1 MLEVVHVD
9 RQFDCPSIQ
18 PWCTS
23 QSKAFCWAK
32 AICIHLLKALLLQ
45 KLNSMATSGLLTLES
60 TLSFLHEKEPI
71 VSVSSI
77 ASDPEATHE
86 LDSSRRWR
94 PRLHLTAPHGWIN
107 DPCGP
112 GYDPVNEVY
121 HLGFQWNPNDTE
133 WGNISWGA
141 AASHDMLSWNIAER
155 PSMQPS
161 KESDPGGVFSG
172 CLVPTAI
179 DGKDGTLTAVY
190 TSVSRL
196 PIHHTLPY
204 SRSSEAVALATST
217 DSGRTWTRHSSNPIL
232 AEPPEHLDVTGWRD
246 PFVQCWPAMDKL
258 ITTAQSKDAYESLYA
273 IVAGGIRGKG
283 PTAFLYRVNAHALDQ
298 WEYLGFLLAPGANYC
313 PSPRWT
319 GDLGLNWEVSNF
331 LTLSSAHPDISR
343 YFLICGVEGRLAT
356 QQVINTRG
364 SMRATNAQMWI
375 CGSLERCKGSWMTY
389 RYGGR
394 LDHGTYYAGN
404 SFWDPPTKQNII
416 FGWLLE
422 DDLDSQLRRQQGWAG
437 IISLPRVLKLHVL
450 RSVVG
455 TLHTPLRLIGSI
467 ELIPE
472 DGHNYSFTIVSL
484 CAIPD
489 SRRHKLR
496 SQPLASTGRLPLVF
510 PEAWPQWEMQLSFTV
525 DDNALQLGFDITH
538 SPSKY

>member
-1 MLEVVHVD
+1 MTNSD
-9 RQFDCPSIQ
+9 
-18 PWCTS
+18 
-23 QSKAFCWAK
+23 
-32 AICIHLLKALLLQ
+32 LLIITPLSSLLL
-45 KLNSMATSGLLTLES
+45 
-60 TLSFLHEKEPI
+60 EKEAI
-71 VSVSSI
+71 VKVSSI
-77 ASDPEATHE
+77 ASDSQASPE

-94 PRLHLTAPHGWIN
+94 PQLHLTAPHGWTN

-112 GYDPVNEVY
+112 GYDSVNKVY
-121 HLGFQWNPNDTE
+121 HLGFQWNPTDTE

-141 AASHDMLSWNIAER
+141 AMSHDLLTWDILEQPSMR
-155 PSMQPS
+155 PSKQ
-161 KESDPGGVFSG
+161 SDPGGVFSG

-204 SRSSEAVALATST
+204 FRTSEAVALATST
-217 DSGRTWTRHSSNPIL
+217 DSGRTWTRHSNNPVI
-232 AEPPEHLDVTGWRD
+232 AEPPAGLGVTGWRD
-246 PFVQCWPAMDKL
+246 PFVQSWPAMDKL
-258 ITTAQSKDAYESLYA
+258 VTTAHPEDTCKPLYA

-283 PTAFLYRVNAHALDQ
+283 PTAFLYLVNAHALDQ
-298 WEYLGFLLAPGANYC
+298 WQYLGLLLAPCANHC

-331 LTLSSAHPDISR
+331 LTLSGANDSISR
-343 YFLICGVEGRLAT
+343 DFLICGVEGRLST
-356 QQVINTRG
+356 EHMVKTKG

-375 CGSLERCKGSWMTY
+375 CGSLGRCNGSWMTY

-404 SFWDPPTKQNII
+404 SFWDTPTQQHII

-422 DDLDSQLRRQQGWAG
+422 DDLSSELRRQQGWAG
-437 IISLPRVLKLHVL
+437 VISLPRVLKLHVL

-455 TLHTPLRLIGSI
+455 TLHTPLQLIGSI

-472 DGHNYSFTIVSL
+472 KGDEYSFTIVSL
-484 CAIPD
+484 CAVPD
-489 SRRHKLR
+489 SRRQKLR
-496 SQPLASTGRLPLVF
+496 GEPLLSSGNLPLVF
-510 PEAWPQWEMQLSFTV
+510 PHVWPQWEMKLTFMV
-525 DDNALQLGFDITH
+525 DEDALEIGFDIIH
-538 SPSKY
+538 SPSKLQQPFDCIC